1 MAADNRE
8 QVIIIYSSSH
18 LKGSLKVR
26 FFYALKGR
34 LHYQG
39 ILQKTNSKFLKRGA
53 LLVSSEHFETVA
65 GFLRKWKCGF
75 DAFVIKGGVNAKQ
88 A

>member
-1 MAADNRE
+1 MAADDKA
-8 QVIIIYSSSH
+8 QVIIIYSSGH

-53 LLVSSEHFETVA
+53 LLVSRKYFDTVA
-65 GFLRKWKCGF
+65 EFLRKWKCGF
-75 DAFVIKGGVNAKQ
+75 DAFVIKGGINARQ